1 MTVLDREAPDGL
13 RTRGTVIVVPGRGE
27 TPATY
32 TRFASRLAADAY
44 RVRVIEA
51 PRLDATAEGGSALE
65 QFAADLDVAAAG
77 ATTEGDVVHPL
88 VLIGADSGA
97 VAVSALV
104 AEPRLGS
111 AWWPDA
117 VVLAGLPSTSE
128 RGTNS
133 DASTWEEQLDV
144 RTACPA
150 HRSVL
155 SANQPTADHALARP
169 VPTALV
175 EAALASRVDL
185 PRLVLVGDADPLA
198 DRAALGTFV
207 GAMSR
212 ARLTVVRGAR
222 HDVLND
228 LQHRSVAAE
237 VVTFLE
243 VLRNELE
250 PVLAVE
256 SSAW

>member
-1 MTVLDREAPDGL
+1 MTDHYAPEGL

-27 TPATY
+27 TTATY

-44 RVRVIEA
+44 RVRVVEA
-51 PRLDATAEGGSALE
+51 PQLDGDTTSEALSRFGE
-65 QFAADLDVAAAG
+65 DLDQAVTG
-77 ATTEGDVVHPL
+77 ATTEGDVIHPL
-88 VLIGADSGA
+88 VLIGADTGA
-97 VAVSALV
+97 VAISALV

-111 AWWPDA
+111 TWWPDA
-117 VVLAGLPSTSE
+117 VVLAGLPGTAASTA
-128 RGTNS
+128 T
-133 DASTWEEQLDV
+133 TWEEQLDE
-144 RTACPA
+144 RTSCPA
-150 HRSVL
+150 HRAAL
-155 SANQPTADHALARP
+155 SSDQDAADHALARP
-169 VPTALV
+169 VPAELID
-175 EAALASRVDL
+175 AALASRVDL

-198 DRAALGTFV
+198 DRGALATAV
-207 GAMSR
+207 GALSR
-212 ARLTVVRGAR
+212 ARLTVVRGAH

-256 SSAW
+256 SSTW